1 MSRLSGRVWELGGM
15 TFLVNHN
22 GVAFEKDIGLRTA
35 RIAERMTTFNT
46 DQNWK
51 KAAVSAP

>member
-1 MSRLSGRVWELGGM
+1 MM

-22 GVAFEKDIGLRTA
+22 GVVFEKDIGLRTA

-46 DQNWK
+46 DQTWK